1 MIVMFIALNRRILS
15 KKYLLLTETT
25 RRRRTRT
32 ATRPPWPVGAPRR
45 ETRARAR
52 PTRTVTRQ
60 HCLRPGGARTTP
72 TTSTLGYGPLCF
84 ALHLSFRVVHLLP
97 LCSLSA
103 LYFLAPLLSSS
114 HLRTSQIKHP

>member
-15 KKYLLLTETT
+15 KNIYSLPRPRAAAGPAPLPD
-25 RRRRTRT
+25 RRGPSVRRD
-32 ATRPPWPVGAPRR
+32 ARR
-45 ETRARAR
+45 EPERDRHTH
-52 PTRTVTRQ
+52 TRQ